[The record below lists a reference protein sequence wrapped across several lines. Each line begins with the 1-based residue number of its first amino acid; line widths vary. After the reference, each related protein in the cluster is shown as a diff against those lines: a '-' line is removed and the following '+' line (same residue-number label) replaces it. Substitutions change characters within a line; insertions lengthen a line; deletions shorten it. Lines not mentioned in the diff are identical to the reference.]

1 MVKCR
6 ASNWFLGCGGCL
18 KPIHHAVVAMSLMP
32 LLCKTA
38 ATHLKDSENLKR
50 TSPTQ
55 WWMIRTRIF
64 LHRHQPKPAEIHFL
78 AQLTPE
84 TLQVEMDAA
93 LRHTAEKLIDQGR
106 VVHFASASEKWH
118 RHFGTLTTGRGLGG
132 NWADPKSH
140 SKFPAEDPNTL
151 FVSAVAW
158 GAQPVSLVYDGTLLQ
173 QTGA

>member
-1 MVKCR
+1 
-6 ASNWFLGCGGCL
+6 
-18 KPIHHAVVAMSLMP
+18 
-32 LLCKTA
+32 
-38 ATHLKDSENLKR
+38 
-50 TSPTQ
+50 
-55 WWMIRTRIF
+55 
-64 LHRHQPKPAEIHFL
+64 
-78 AQLTPE
+78 
-84 TLQVEMDAA
+84 MDAA
-93 LRHTAEKLIDQGR
+93 LRRTAEKLIDQGR

-118 RHFGTLTTGRGLGG
+118 HHFGTLTTGRGLGG